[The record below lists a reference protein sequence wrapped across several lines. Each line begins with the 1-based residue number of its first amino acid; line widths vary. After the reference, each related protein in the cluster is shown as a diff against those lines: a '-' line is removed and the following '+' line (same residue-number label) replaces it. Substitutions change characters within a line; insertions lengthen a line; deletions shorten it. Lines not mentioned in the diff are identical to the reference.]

1 MLEVSA
7 RRRASAGFRL
17 GSVARAAFLRTIVGD
32 LPSSLVAEF
41 TFVGRTGG
49 PVKALRGFRKTHH
62 SVPDAVNPATLG
74 FLARLCT
81 DELAEE
87 AEAFFQA
94 ARQALAYKRKDIAL
108 AVTSPSAVLSARD
121 FTLEIFGGAFKAL
134 GIWKLGQVAM
144 LKRYPLH
151 LR

>member
-1 MLEVSA
+1 M
-7 RRRASAGFRL
+7 
-17 GSVARAAFLRTIVGD
+17 
-32 LPSSLVAEF
+32 
-41 TFVGRTGG
+41 GRTGG

-108 AVTSPSAVLSARD
+108 AVTRQILAQ
-121 FTLEIFGGAFKAL
+121 
-134 GIWKLGQVAM
+134 KLDETAQGRLIDEAIRE
-144 LKRYPLH
+144 LPGKLN
-151 LR
+151 